1 MHKKKYNSL
10 TKNFIQGLRPLSS
23 TLPSEIKKILK
34 KNGFNLSSIVD
45 NWTKIVGNEISN
57 KCYPINIKTQAN
69 SKDINLIL
77 NVLHGKEID
86 IEYNKKNIIDKIN
99 SYFGYTYIKNI
110 KIKIINSKYV
120 NSKKNENNKNNR
132 NNFDD
137 DLKKIT
143 DINLKNKLEKLIN
156 AYNEKK

>member
-99 SYFGYTYIKNI
+99 TYFGYTYIKNI